1 MFHLLPFAVGLLA
14 GAAAVKLMRE
24 DKTKDGLEKVQ
35 DRLREATVSSLS
47 AIEKSSARLRGRLAG
62 TEDAADPV
70 EAGETAAPPAAPAAK
85 EGDAQ

>member
-35 DRLREATVSSLS
+35 DRLREATVNSLS
-47 AIEKSSARLRGRLAG
+47 AIEKSSARLRDRLAG
-62 TEDAADPV
+62 AEDAA
-70 EAGETAAPPAAPAAK
+70 EAGETAAPPAVPAVPAAK